1 MRPTRKRRT
10 RRRGAAALLTVTS
23 LVDILSI
30 LLIFLLMSFSPEGA
44 LLHAAQDLELPETT
58 AKEGIYETD
67 RVVAVT
73 GRGISVGEN
82 MVALLDDWQGELLIP
97 GLAHALGN
105 VAGSG
110 EAERRVLIQGD
121 RRIPFDLLYAVL
133 FTSHQAGYRKL
144 ALAAYEET
152 VSDQGERR

>member
-1 MRPTRKRRT
+1 MRPTQKRRRSRKGT
-10 RRRGAAALLTVTS
+10 ALLTVTS

-58 AKEGIYETD
+58 SKEGIFETD
-67 RVVAVT
+67 RVVAVSS
-73 GRGISVGEN
+73 GGISVGEN
-82 MVALLDDWQGELLIP
+82 MVTDLGDWKGELLIP
-97 GLAHALGN
+97 GLARALGD
-105 VAGSG
+105 VTGSD
-110 EAERRVLIQGD
+110 EAQRRVLIEGD

-144 ALAAYEET
+144 ALAAYEEEG
-152 VSDQGERR
+152 DRGGEGR

>member
-1 MRPTRKRRT
+1 MRPTQKRRRSRKGT
-10 RRRGAAALLTVTS
+10 ALLTVTS

-58 AKEGIYETD
+58 SKEGIFETD
-67 RVVAVT
+67 RVVAVSS
-73 GRGISVGEN
+73 GGISVGEN
-82 MVALLDDWQGELLIP
+82 MVTDLGDWKGELLIP
-97 GLAHALGN
+97 GLARALGE
-105 VAGSG
+105 VTGSD
-110 EAERRVLIQGD
+110 EAQRRVLIEGD

-144 ALAAYEET
+144 ALAAYEEEG
-152 VSDQGERR
+152 DRGGEGR

>member
-1 MRPTRKRRT
+1 MRPTRKRRRG
-10 RRRGAAALLTVTS
+10 RRNSALLTVTS

-58 AKEGIYETD
+58 SKEGISESD

-73 GRGISVGEN
+73 GRGISVGDR
-82 MVALLDDWQGELLIP
+82 MVADLDDWQGELLIP
-97 GLAHALGN
+97 GLSAALGD
-105 VAGSG
+105 VADTE
-110 EAERRVLIQGD
+110 EAGRRMLIEGD

-144 ALAAYEET
+144 ALAAYEEET
-152 VSDQGERR
+152 NGGGEVR